1 MWEEAHIG
9 AVLKTA
15 TSSPP
20 WTHSFT
26 LLCSSADS
34 YSVSA
39 ILSSPGSSASPV
51 DCVPNIPSSFLLLS
65 VLQLVFASTFALLQL
80 VFIITSEV
88 LLNTSC
94 SYGLVQ
100 VRLAQPLWPGP
111 LLPLSLCLP
120 LLLRTASFSAC
131 AAVLLLLSIP
141 GNHSVQRVRLW
152 ALSLKWW
159 IAIPPPLIP
168 FVFQQHPVPHSTSH
182 SRCCYSPH
190 WSHRSKDLALC
201 PASHTLSSTCYQ
213 VDSLTCWNERANGW
227 VNEWMAGI
235 QAVVI
240 FTRVGSGRVLGSI

>member
-1 MWEEAHIG
+1 MWKEAHIG

-131 AAVLLLLSIP
+131 AAVLLLLSMP
-141 GNHSVQRVRLW
+141 RNS
-152 ALSLKWW
+152 LSSKS
-159 IAIPPPLIP
+159 APLSTFSQMVNCHP
-168 FVFQQHPVPHSTSH
+168 TATHTVFQQHPVPHSTSH

-213 VDSLTCWNERANGW
+213 VDSLTCSNERANGW

-235 QAVVI
+235 EAVVI
-240 FTRVGSGRVLGSI
+240 FTRVGSGRVLGSV

>member
-1 MWEEAHIG
+1 MWKEAHIG

-51 DCVPNIPSSFLLLS
+51 DCVPNIPNSFLLLS

-131 AAVLLLLSIP
+131 AAVLLLLSMP
-141 GNHSVQRVRLW
+141 GNS
-152 ALSLKWW
+152 LSSKS
-159 IAIPPPLIP
+159 APLST
-168 FVFQQHPVPHSTSH
+168 FSQMVNCHPT
-182 SRCCYSPH
+182 
-190 WSHRSKDLALC
+190 AT
-201 PASHTLSSTCYQ
+201 HTL
-213 VDSLTCWNERANGW
+213 
-227 VNEWMAGI
+227 
-235 QAVVI
+235 
-240 FTRVGSGRVLGSI
+240 RVSAAPRPSQH